1 MSPVRRAALL
11 LLAVLLVGCGYSL
24 RSTLPPHI
32 KTVAIPVLTNR
43 TPEPGIE
50 DLITQALIDAMV
62 SSGRMRVVRPEQA
75 DALLEGEVIGYAV
88 DALAFNRAANVTEYR
103 LRIALKLTLRD
114 LRQNT
119 ILWQEERV
127 EEKADFRVPGQV
139 TEALVREDQALRRA
153 AVDIAR
159 AVIGLAVEGF

>member
-1 MSPVRRAALL
+1 MSVVRPAAVLALVALL
-11 LLAVLLVGCGYSL
+11 AGCGYSL

-32 KTVAIPVLTNR
+32 KTVAIPVLINR

-50 DLITQALIDAMV
+50 DFITQALIEAMIT
-62 SSGRMRVVRPEQA
+62 SGRMRVVRPEQA
-75 DALLEGEVIGYAV
+75 DALLEGEVVGFSV

-103 LRIALKLTLRD
+103 LRIALKLALKD
-114 LRQNT
+114 LRRNEV
-119 ILWQEERV
+119 LWQEERI

-139 TEALVREDQALRRA
+139 TQTLVRENEAFRRA

-159 AVIGLAVEGF
+159 AVISLAAEGF